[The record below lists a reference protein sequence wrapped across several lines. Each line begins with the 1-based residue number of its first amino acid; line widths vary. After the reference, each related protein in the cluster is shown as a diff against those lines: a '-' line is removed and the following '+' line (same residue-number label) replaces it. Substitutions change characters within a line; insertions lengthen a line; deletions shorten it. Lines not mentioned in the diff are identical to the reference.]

1 MATASSSYDRA
12 KPFLAVIL
20 LQFGYAGMFT
30 ITKHA
35 LDEGMSQHVL
45 VVYRHAVATI
55 VIAPFAIVF
64 DRKVRPKMTLSIFFK
79 IVLLGLL
86 EPTIDQNLYYTGM
99 KYTTATFTS
108 AMCNVLPAFAFLM
121 AWALR
126 IEQVNIRKMH
136 SQAKIIGTIVTVG
149 GAMLM
154 TLVKGTQLDLPWTRG
169 YDQQASASALTK
181 QDPIKGALMIATG
194 CVCWASFIILQS
206 ITLKSYPVELSL
218 TAWICFM
225 GTIEGSMVA
234 VVMERGNPSAWS
246 VGLNYKLL
254 AAVYSGVVCS
264 GIGYYV
270 QGLIMKRKGPVFVTA
285 FSPLSM
291 VIVAILGSFFLKEIL
306 CVGRVIGAVV
316 IVTGLYLVLWGKSKD
331 QPPSDSSDD
340 KAEAIVTQ
348 TATEM
353 QERTETVDQEF
364 VAIDI
369 TKVRSTDESI

>member
-55 VIAPFAIVF
+55 VIAPFA
-64 DRKVRPKMTLSIFFK
+64 L
-79 IVLLGLL
+79 
-86 EPTIDQNLYYTGM
+86 NLYYTGM

-136 SQAKIIGTIVTVG
+136 SQAKMIGTIVTVG

-291 VIVAILGSFFLKEIL
+291 VIVAILGSFLLKEIL

-331 QPPSDSSDD
+331 QPPSDSSDG